1 MLWSLEFKSKTPVVE
16 MVITDHIVPTDSEGE
31 VSRDIKLLIF
41 EIKIKKGD
49 WYYEQQSSF

>member
-49 WYYEQQSSF
+49 W